1 MVLAATWLG
10 GRKDRSQQH
19 ISLITKF
26 FNDFAFIVQC
36 SSKISCTF
44 LALFDTI
51 RYDTM
56 QHIYVRSKADKMA
69 SQPKNNVAHGTE
81 RKK

>member
-19 ISLITKF
+19 IFLITKF

-51 RYDTM
+51 RYDTIRCSIFTFA
-56 QHIYVRSKADKMA
+56 QKLTRWPA
-69 SQPKNNVAHGTE
+69 SLKIM
-81 RKK
+81 